1 MTRQDQIKAYLLIA
15 IFLVAGIIFFGCA
28 GGGSSAP
35 TYAPS
40 SSGESTED
48 MMRRVYDDQGIDYDE
63 QMLKED
69 AAAVDQLY
77 REFGD
82 SM

>member
-1 MTRQDQIKAYLLIA
+1 MTRQDQLKAYLLLA
-15 IFLVAGIIFFGCA
+15 ICLVAGIIFFGCA
-28 GGGSSAP
+28 GGGSAP

-82 SM
+82 AM